1 MSACRIHELISIEEF
16 NNRLL
21 SLDDFAKVLRE
32 ATIREYICYI
42 PEFVETAYSEQKFT
56 LDEWIDLINGVMSIE
71 PAERAL
77 ITYDTITKEKPYDAR
92 LYKTR

>member
-1 MSACRIHELISIEEF
+1 MSTSILHEFISIEEF
-16 NNRLL
+16 NNKLL

-32 ATIREYICYI
+32 GLPGEYVYYI
-42 PEFVETAYSEQKFT
+42 PEFVEKAYNEQKFT

-77 ITYDTITKEKPYDAR
+77 ITYRIITKEKPYDIH
-92 LYKTR
+92 L

>member
-1 MSACRIHELISIEEF
+1 MSTCRTHEFISIEKF

-32 ATIREYICYI
+32 STTGEYVCYI
-42 PEFVETAYSEQKFT
+42 PEFVETAYSKQKFT

-77 ITYDTITKEKPYDAR
+77 ITYRIITKEKPYDVH
-92 LYKTR
+92 L

>member
-1 MSACRIHELISIEEF
+1 MSTYRIHGFFEEF

-32 ATIREYICYI
+32 STTGEYVCYI
-42 PEFVETAYSEQKFT
+42 PEFVEMAYNEQKFT

-77 ITYDTITKEKPYDAR
+77 ITYRIITKEKPYDTH
-92 LYKTR
+92 LQKTR

>member
-1 MSACRIHELISIEEF
+1 MSACKIHELISIEEF

-21 SLDDFAKVLRE
+21 SYKQLPTTYYQIGDG
-32 ATIREYICYI
+32 EYVCYI
-42 PEFVETAYSEQKFT
+42 PEFVETAYNEQKFT

-77 ITYDTITKEKPYDAR
+77 ITYDIIIKEKPNDVH
-92 LYKTR
+92 L

>member
-1 MSACRIHELISIEEF
+1 MSTCIKHIIPIEEF
-16 NNRLL
+16 NNKLL

-32 ATIREYICYI
+32 GLPGEYVYYI
-42 PEFVETAYSEQKFT
+42 PEFVETAYNKQKFT

-77 ITYDTITKEKPYDAR
+77 ITYRIITKEKPYDAH
-92 LYKTR
+92 L

>member
-1 MSACRIHELISIEEF
+1 MSTCRIHEFFSIEEL
-16 NNRLL
+16 NNKLL

-32 ATIREYICYI
+32 GLPGEYVYYI

-71 PAERAL
+71 PTERAL
-77 ITYDTITKEKPYDAR
+77 MTYHIITKEKVD
-92 LYKTR
+92 KFCN

>member
-1 MSACRIHELISIEEF
+1 MNACRMHDFISIEEL
-16 NNRLL
+16 NNKLL

-32 ATIREYICYI
+32 GLPGEYVYYI

-77 ITYDTITKEKPYDAR
+77 ITYRVITKEKVD
-92 LYKTR
+92 KFCN

>member
-1 MSACRIHELISIEEF
+1 MSACRTHEFISIEEF
-16 NNRLL
+16 NNKLL

-32 ATIREYICYI
+32 ATTGEYVCYI
-42 PEFVETAYSEQKFT
+42 PEFVETAYNEQKFT

-77 ITYDTITKEKPYDAR
+77 ITYDIITKEKPHNAC

>member
-1 MSACRIHELISIEEF
+1 MSTCIKHIIPIEKF
-16 NNRLL
+16 NNKLL

-32 ATIREYICYI
+32 GLPGEYVYYI
-42 PEFVETAYSEQKFT
+42 PEFVETAYNKQKFT

-77 ITYDTITKEKPYDAR
+77 ITYRIITKEKVD
-92 LYKTR
+92 KFCN